1 MCISSNVHMKRTS
14 LQKQPVSAAKILG
27 QNLSSLRKASSMT
40 QSQLAAALG
49 LEVETIS
56 RYERGLRNLSL
67 EQIEAIAKFFDVATW
82 TLLVPNND
90 QKALTR
96 LISADKLTA
105 LSSTDLDTLMSLIG
119 VYVSA
124 HARSPRT

>member
-1 MCISSNVHMKRTS
+1 MKRAHEKNISSKTAS
-14 LQKQPVSAAKILG
+14 ISCQDLG
-27 QNLSSLRKASSMT
+27 SKSSSLRKANSIT
-40 QSQLAAALG
+40 QSPLAAALG

-56 RYERGLRNLSL
+56 RYVRGLRNLSL
-67 EQIEAIAKFFDVATW
+67 EQIEAIAKILDVATW
-82 TLLVPNND
+82 KLLVPNND

-124 HARSPRT
+124 HALSPRS